1 METVDRIEG
10 KAKKIVKWCHALAVV
25 SKENHE
31 QYLFQE
37 SSGLVFDHIWPLA
50 DIVDDIRINYAHG
63 VDITEKIK
71 KLKRDFN
78 FIANFYQDLWHL
90 YKDTYR
96 PRRVRQRR
104 PLGPH
109 Q

>member
-1 METVDRIEG
+1 MEIVDRIEG
-10 KAKKIVKWCHALAVV
+10 KSKKIVKWCHALAVV

-50 DIVDDIRINYAHG
+50 DVVDDIRINHAHG

-78 FIANFYQDLWHL
+78 FIANFYKDLWHL
-90 YKDTYR
+90 HEDTYR
-96 PRRVRQRR
+96 PRRAGRRRALR
-104 PLGPH
+104 PL